1 MIDHDLQGTML
12 RRMADNG
19 GAANLAPE
27 HDADAARYAR
37 NLLDLEL
44 QGLSKG
50 GVSITANGLRITGD
64 STLTNAGRA
73 YLDRPDDMHVALDGS
88 KTVEAL
94 HQRIA
99 DDPALSDTERHDL
112 ARSLDDM
119 HPLSLKAFGQELLER
134 AVTHGA
140 DTVSLLKKHTAPKD
154 AP

>member
-1 MIDHDLQGTML
+1 MIDHDLQETML

-19 GAANLAPE
+19 GTANLVPG
-27 HDADAARYAR
+27 HDADAGRYAR

-50 GVSITANGLRITGD
+50 GVSITGNGLRITGN

-73 YLDRPDDMHVALDGS
+73 YLDRPDDMHVVLDGS
-88 KTVEAL
+88 DTVKAL

-99 DDPALSDTERHDL
+99 DDPGLSDMERRDL

-134 AVTHGA
+134 AVTHGS
-140 DTVSLLKKHTAPKD
+140 DTVSLLKKHTTPKD
-154 AP
+154 RP